1 MRHASNGLATDVQLA
16 RQNFFEGKRIP
27 PGAVSDLIAKSW
39 QRASSAGM
47 RPEDQALFSTAVSR
61 TQLQLIEDEH
71 RVLIDACGED
81 MEILARAFPAQHWL
95 VFCTNADGMIVS
107 SNASAR
113 AGIGPAAAAV
123 LRGGK
128 RVCES
133 SLGTNAPACV
143 LIEGG
148 GAVQIRRGEHY
159 LNELVDV
166 VCAAAPIYDCHD
178 RLIGVIDITGFG
190 VDLPS
195 YALSLVQS
203 AAMSIENR
211 LYARLHGCRILHLHH
226 DHRMLHTPAEGI
238 VAISGDDVIAAA
250 NRAARQM
257 LKLRGAGGTGTE
269 LRQVFASGLHGTA
282 ASSHG
287 SLSALGGERFF
298 VSLDQPAA
306 PTRGRQQHG
315 GDGGKPA
322 DNGSCVIADAALS
335 RAVEKAVTVIR
346 EQVPVILLGETGTGK
361 SMLARALHEASRPG
375 EAFVSLNCSAIPESL
390 AEAELFGYADG
401 AFTGSRKGGS
411 AGKIE
416 QADHGTLFLDEIGD
430 MPLALQ
436 TRLLS
441 VLQERSLTRIG
452 SSKPVPRPGS
462 RGHLPGGLVLPP
474 ERPVGAHAGPARAH
488 GHARAGGV
496 RPAVARARAV
506 QAARRRCHGPGHV
519 APLAWQRTRTPP
531 GAARSHCLVRRQ
543 RNRAARAFRRLL
555 GGDSDRHT
563 GAGGAASPWPIHR
576 HGGCAERTDPQ
587 DPGSAQW
594 QSLAG
599 CARAGHLARHPV
611 SQAGAPQPRLIAPG
625 LAPSR
630 PPMIAWRL
638 SGAFS
643 FSPMS
648 QLCRDTGAV

>member
-16 RQNFFEGKRIP
+16 RQNFFEGKLIP
-27 PGAVSDLIAKSW
+27 PGAVSDLIARSW

-211 LYARLHGCRILHLHH
+211 LYASLHGCRILHLHH

-257 LKLRGAGGTGTE
+257 LRLRGAGGAGTE

-298 VSLDQPAA
+298 VSLDQPTA

-322 DNGSCVIADAALS
+322 ENGSCVIADAALS

-452 SSKPVPRPGS
+452 GSKPVPVDISVICATHR
-462 RGHLPGGLVLPP
+462 HLPD
-474 ERPVGAHAGPARAH
+474 
-488 GHARAGGV
+488 
-496 RPAVARARAV
+496 
-506 QAARRRCHGPGHV
+506 
-519 APLAWQRTRTPP
+519 
-531 GAARSHCLVRRQ
+531 LVREGT
-543 RNRAARAFRRLL
+543 FREDLFYRLNGL
-555 GGDSDRHT
+555 SVRMP
-563 GAGGAASPWPIHR
+563 ALR
-576 HGGCAERTDPQ
+576 ERTDMPELVA
-587 DPGSAQW
+587 SVL
-594 QSLAG
+594 QSLVRGRSKRLDADAMALVMSHHWPG
-599 CARAGHLARHPV
+599 NVRELHQVLRAAIALSGGSERSRTWARSCSTAPSYSRACRISPV
-611 SQAGAPQPRLIAPG
+611 S
-625 LAPSR
+625 
-630 PPMIAWRL
+630 
-638 SGAFS
+638 
-643 FSPMS
+643 
-648 QLCRDTGAV
+648 